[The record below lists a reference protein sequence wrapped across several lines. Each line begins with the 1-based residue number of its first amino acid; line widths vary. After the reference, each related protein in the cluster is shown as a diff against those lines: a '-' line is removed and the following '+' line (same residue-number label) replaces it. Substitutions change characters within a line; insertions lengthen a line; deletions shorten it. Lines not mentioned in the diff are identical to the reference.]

1 MANTQINEIWSDI
14 DHRFTTD
21 AQGQLK
27 KVINIKSVETSLDNI
42 LRTRKGE
49 RLMLPEFGLGLDSLV
64 FENMNST
71 MMDYVSRNIKNEVE
85 RWDNRILITQV
96 KFLEYPDNNS
106 IYIEISYA
114 IKGYSQI
121 FQYKSPIS
129 GQL

>member
-1 MANTQINEIWSDI
+1 MPNTQINEIWSDI

-49 RLMLPEFGLGLDSLV
+49 RIFLPSFGLGIDSLV

-71 MMDYVSRNIKNEVE
+71 EMDFVSRNIKEEVE

-96 KFLEYPDNNS
+96 KFLEYPDDNA
-106 IYIEISYA
+106 IYISISYG
-114 IKGYSQI
+114 IRGYSQI
-121 FQYKSPIS
+121 FQYKAPIS